1 MNGLDKRGTSKAEI
15 AFIITL
21 VVCFLA
27 PPAIFGQ
34 WWLFG
39 VFLLFFGCFGV
50 VELVAKAKTGKTVI
64 LWGNV
69 NIFDYALIES
79 RKILAEATVSQICD
93 EVGKVKAMLEEDTN
107 EIRLMSN
114 VGKFI
119 GKYTKRDNATYDAVG
134 KLIARGNALM
144 TLLKW

>member
-1 MNGLDKRGTSKAEI
+1 M
-15 AFIITL
+15 
-21 VVCFLA
+21 
-27 PPAIFGQ
+27 
-34 WWLFG
+34 
-39 VFLLFFGCFGV
+39 
-50 VELVAKAKTGKTVI
+50 
-64 LWGNV
+64 

-79 RKILAEATVSQICD
+79 RRILGEATVSQICD

>member
-50 VELVAKAKTGKTVI
+50 VELVAKAKTGKTVSQHF
-64 LWGNV
+64 W
-69 NIFDYALIES
+69 AL
-79 RKILAEATVSQICD
+79 KKKN
-93 EVGKVKAMLEEDTN
+93 KVAAWIIVVCM
-107 EIRLMSN
+107 
-114 VGKFI
+114 
-119 GKYTKRDNATYDAVG
+119 
-134 KLIARGNALM
+134 LIAWLS
-144 TLLKW
+144 LLWHFMG